1 MRYCS
6 PKMKE
11 NFIEGTCYSEQ
22 LNFILR
28 NKTIKEII
36 NIKQRKKGEYPCVK
50 KGFDNF
56 IY

>member
-1 MRYCS
+1 
-6 PKMKE
+6 MKE